1 MVRPTPSNIGWQTN
15 LLALN
20 ATIEAARAGDAG
32 KGFAVVAGEVKSL
45 AGQSAK
51 SAGEI
56 STRITTIQQV
66 SAETART
73 IDAIAAAIG
82 TMEHTATAIAA
93 AVEEQTAAT
102 SEIARCVSVTAGHA
116 EEVNRLM
123 TSVKS
128 SVRQARAAGHRR
140 RRVCEAAG
148 RRDADNEPDAD
159 QSGTHGVQPLG
170 PAQRSPP
177 RGVARRPGP
186 GRWSDRIGAGL

>member
-1 MVRPTPSNIGWQTN
+1 MVRRRRMVRPTPSHIGWKTN

-82 TMEHTATAIAA
+82 TMEQTATTIAE
-93 AVEEQTAAT
+93 AVEEQ
-102 SEIARCVSVTAGHA
+102 
-116 EEVNRLM
+116 
-123 TSVKS
+123 
-128 SVRQARAAGHRR
+128 
-140 RRVCEAAG
+140 
-148 RRDADNEPDAD
+148 
-159 QSGTHGVQPLG
+159 
-170 PAQRSPP
+170 
-177 RGVARRPGP
+177 
-186 GRWSDRIGAGL
+186 